1 MHKFFVETDN
11 LNTISDCLNQLVNAE
26 EAQLSIEDQLV
37 RSNSSSDW
45 SSWRKKAEN
54 ALRLIKGKRRIITS
68 RLAVLRHEEKERN
81 MQLHQQHNDFL
92 VQALREI
99 VTPSSLRVA
108 CVWLKRKWR
117 RSMQTSSEI
126 VLLVPNDWVSEK
138 VLIAVTGL
146 KPGTILQARKECWMV
161 GREYVHVSP
170 DGNRNLPAS
179 ACTTVKRSMHGWPR

>member
-1 MHKFFVETDN
+1 M
-11 LNTISDCLNQLVNAE
+11 
-26 EAQLSIEDQLV
+26 AQ
-37 RSNSSSDW
+37 
-45 SSWRKKAEN
+45 KAEN
-54 ALRLIKGKRRIITS
+54 ALRLIKGKRRIITA

-81 MQLHQQHNDFL
+81 LELHQQHNDFL

-117 RSMQTSSEI
+117 RSMQTSAEI

-146 KPGTILQARKECWMV
+146 KPGTITRPEKNPGCWAESTCIFHQMV
-161 GREYVHVSP
+161 IPSHRA
-170 DGNRNLPAS
+170 N
-179 ACTTVKRSMHGWPR
+179 ACTTGKPLISGSRLRKNQPGAKTA